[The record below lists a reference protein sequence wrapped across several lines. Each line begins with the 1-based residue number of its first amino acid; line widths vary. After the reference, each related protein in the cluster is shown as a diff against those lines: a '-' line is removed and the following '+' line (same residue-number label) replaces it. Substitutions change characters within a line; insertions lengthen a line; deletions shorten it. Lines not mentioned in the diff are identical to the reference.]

1 MKKLFLILGVT
12 AVLVSCGKTEEKKEE
27 SATEDVI
34 CVEPAVEDTQLTDSL
49 STETIEEGK
58 TDAVVEKVAE
68 GEGDSK

>member
-12 AVLVSCGKTEEKKEE
+12 AVLVSCGKTEKKEE

-34 CVEPAVEDTQLTDSL
+34 CAEPTLEDTQLTDSL
-49 STETIEEGK
+49 STETIEEGE
-58 TDAVVEKVAE
+58 TDVVVEKVAE